1 MNKGYRHGQIL
12 GLIGRKQIYTQDEL
26 VSALAELG
34 IVASQVTLSRD
45 IHDLGLVKTAQ
56 GYRQVEP
63 VRGGPALETVAHEML
78 RDVRVA
84 KNLLVLTTLPGTAN
98 AFAVALDRAKWPE
111 IVGTIAGDDTILIV
125 APEDDVAVALRERL
139 LAMMG
144 AGS

>member
-12 GLIGRKQIYTQDEL
+12 ALIGQQQIHTQEEL
-26 VSALAELG
+26 VSALAEMG
-34 IVASQVTLSRD
+34 VVASQVTLSRD
-45 IHDLGLVKTAQ
+45 IHELELVKTPR

-63 VRGGPALETVAHEML
+63 AREGPALETLAQDML

-111 IVGTIAGDDTILIV
+111 VVGTIAGDDTILVV
-125 APEDDVAVALRERL
+125 APEDDVAIGLRERL
-139 LAMMG
+139 LAMIG
-144 AGS
+144 A

>member
-1 MNKGYRHGQIL
+1 MNKGYRQGQIL
-12 GLIGRKQIYTQDEL
+12 GLIARQQIHTQEDL

-45 IHDLGLVKTAQ
+45 IHELGLAKTPQ
-56 GYRQVEP
+56 GYRQLEP
-63 VRGGPALETVAHEML
+63 AAREGPALETLAQEML

-98 AFAVALDRAKWPE
+98 AFAAALDRAKWPE

-125 APEDDVAVALRERL
+125 APEDEVAVRLRQRL
-139 LAMMG
+139 LSMLG
-144 AGS
+144 A

>member
-12 GLIGRKQIYTQDEL
+12 GLIDHTQIFTQEEL
-26 VSALAELG
+26 VSALADLG

-45 IHDLGLVKTAQ
+45 IHELGLVKTPQ

-63 VRGGPALETVAHEML
+63 VRDGPALETVALEML

-111 IVGTIAGDDTILIV
+111 VVGTIAGDDTILVV
-125 APEDDVAVALRERL
+125 APEDDVATKLRVKL
-139 LAMMG
+139 LAMIG
-144 AGS
+144 A

>member
-12 GLIGRKQIYTQDEL
+12 GVIACKQIHTQEEL
-26 VSALAELG
+26 VSALAEMG

-45 IHDLGLVKTAQ
+45 IHELGLAKTPQ

-63 VRGGPALETVAHEML
+63 ARQGPALESVAQEML
-78 RDVRVA
+78 RDVRIA

-111 IVGTIAGDDTILIV
+111 VVGTIAGDDTVLVV
-125 APEDDVAVALRERL
+125 APEDDVAVQLRQRL
-139 LAMMG
+139 LDMLRA
-144 AGS
+144 